1 MTQLS
6 GSIEPSTVTVQTT
19 TVTTTVTTKRF
30 LPLDVFRGMTVC
42 FMIIVNT
49 PGTSKLIYPALD
61 HAKWHGFT
69 PTDLV
74 FPSFLFAV
82 GNALSFTLSKYEA
95 KGNRAVLL
103 KTLKRTAIIFFIGF
117 ILLWLPFNKTLD
129 HTRIPG
135 VLQRIALC
143 YCGASLMIHYL
154 PRKVVIALS
163 IIFLLA
169 YWAILYC
176 FGAPGDQY
184 SLQGNAVLP
193 LDLFVLGPGHM
204 YKGEGIPF
212 DPEGILST
220 IPAVV
225 NVLAGYYTGCFI
237 QKHAQTPGALGKIT
251 GAGIALV
258 ALAQI
263 WNIVFPINKKL
274 WTSSYVLQT
283 VGIDLVILAAMI
295 AVIDRLHWEKWT
307 EFFTVFGK
315 NTLFIYVLSDLFII
329 AMLHTYVSSD
339 MNVYRYLTERVQSVC
354 PGEPGSLLFGVTA
367 MLVCWI
373 ICKILDWKK
382 IYIKV

>member
-1 MTQLS
+1 MTDTK
-6 GSIEPSTVTVQTT
+6 P
-19 TVTTTVTTKRF
+19 KRF

-103 KTLKRTAIIFFIGF
+103 KTLKRTAMIFLIGF
-117 ILLWLPFNKTLD
+117 ILLWLPFKKPLS
-129 HTRIPG
+129 HTRILG

-154 PRKVVIALS
+154 PRKIVIALS
-163 IIFLLA
+163 IAILFG
-169 YWAILYC
+169 YWAILYF
-176 FGAPGDQY
+176 FGAPGDPF
-184 SLQGNAVLP
+184 SLLGNAVIP
-193 LDLFVLGPGHM
+193 LDRFVLGEAHM

-220 IPAVV
+220 IPSVV
-225 NVLAGYYTGCFI
+225 NVIAGYYTGCYV
-237 QKHAQTPGALGKIT
+237 QKHADKPKALTKIA
-251 GAGIALV
+251 GAGIALI
-258 ALAQI
+258 ALAQL

-283 VGIDLVILAAMI
+283 VGIDLIILAALI
-295 AVIDRLHWEKWT
+295 AIIDRLHWVKWT

-329 AMLHTYVSSD
+329 AMIHTYVSND
-339 MNVYRYLTERVQSVC
+339 TNVYRYLTERMQSVC
-354 PGEPGSLLFGVTA
+354 PGEFGSLLFGVTA
-367 MLVCWI
+367 MLVCWA

>member
-1 MTQLS
+1 
-6 GSIEPSTVTVQTT
+6 
-19 TVTTTVTTKRF
+19 
-30 LPLDVFRGMTVC
+30 
-42 FMIIVNT
+42 MIVVNT
-49 PGTSKLIYPALD
+49 PGTWKYVYPPLD

-82 GNALSFTLSKYEA
+82 GNALSFTMSKYEA
-95 KGNRAVLL
+95 KGNKAVLL

-117 ILLWLPFNKTLD
+117 MLLWLPFNKTLS
-129 HTRIPG
+129 HTRILG

-154 PRKVVIALS
+154 PRKAVIALS
-163 IIFLLA
+163 IAILFA
-169 YWAILYC
+169 YWAILYFC
-176 FGAPGDQY
+176 GAPGDPY
-184 SLQGNAVLP
+184 SLQGNAVIP
-193 LDLFVLGPGHM
+193 LDLLVLGESHM
-204 YKGEGIPF
+204 YKGEGTPF

-225 NVLAGYYTGCFI
+225 NVIAGYYTGCFV
-237 QKHAQTPGALGKIT
+237 QKHAEKPEALEKIA

-258 ALAQI
+258 GLAQL
-263 WNIVFPINKKL
+263 WNVVFPINKKI

-283 VGIDLVILAAMI
+283 VGIDLVILAALI
-295 AVIDRLHWEKWT
+295 AVIDRLHWVKWT

-315 NTLFIYVLSDLFII
+315 NTLFIYVVSDLII
-329 AMLHTYVSSD
+329 IFMLHTFVSAD
-339 MNVYRYLTERVQSVC
+339 MNIYRFLNERVQSVF
-354 PGEPGSLLFGVTA
+354 PGEFGSLLFGIVA
-367 MLVCWI
+367 MLVCWG

>member
-1 MTQLS
+1 MT
-6 GSIEPSTVTVQTT
+6 EQTP
-19 TVTTTVTTKRF
+19 KRF

-42 FMIIVNT
+42 FMIVVNT
-49 PGTSKLIYPALD
+49 QGTSKLIYPALD

-103 KTLKRTAIIFFIGF
+103 KTLKRTAIIFLIGF
-117 ILLWLPFNKTLD
+117 IILWLPFKKPLS
-129 HTRIPG
+129 HTRILG

-154 PRKVVIALS
+154 PRKAVIALS
-163 IIFLLA
+163 IIFLLG
-169 YWAILYC
+169 YWAILYFC
-176 FGAPGDQY
+176 GAPGDPY

-193 LDLFVLGPGHM
+193 LDRLILGDAHM

-237 QKHAQTPGALGKIT
+237 QKHGDKTDSLIKLA
-251 GAGIALV
+251 GAGGILI
-258 ALAQI
+258 ALAQL
-263 WNIVFPINKKL
+263 WNIVLPINKKL

-283 VGIDLVILAAMI
+283 VGIDLVILAALI
-295 AVIDRLHWEKWT
+295 AIIEKLHWVKWT

-329 AMLHTYVSSD
+329 AMIHTYVSSD
-339 MNVYRYLTERVQSVC
+339 MNVYRYFTERIQSVV
-354 PGEPGSLLFGVTA
+354 PGEPGSMLFGISA
-367 MLVCWI
+367 MVLCWG
-373 ICKILDWKK
+373 ICKILDWKR

>member
-1 MTQLS
+1 MTEQ
-6 GSIEPSTVTVQTT
+6 PA
-19 TVTTTVTTKRF
+19 KRF

-42 FMIIVNT
+42 FMIVVNT
-49 PGTSKLIYPALD
+49 PGTWKFVYPPLD

-82 GNALSFTLSKYEA
+82 GNALSFTMSKYEA

-117 ILLWLPFNKTLD
+117 MLLWLPFNKTLD

-154 PRKVVIALS
+154 PRKAVIALS
-163 IIFLLA
+163 VIFLLG
-169 YWAILYC
+169 YWAILYF
-176 FGAPGDQY
+176 FGAPGDPY

-193 LDLFVLGPGHM
+193 LDRLLLGEAHM

-225 NVLAGYYTGCFI
+225 NVIAGYYTGCFV
-237 QKHAQTPGALGKIT
+237 QKHAEKNEALGKLA
-251 GAGIALV
+251 GAGVALI
-258 ALAQI
+258 ALAQL
-263 WNIVFPINKKL
+263 WNVVFPINKKL

-283 VGIDLVILAAMI
+283 VGIDLLILVALI
-295 AVIDRLHWEKWT
+295 AVIDRLHWVKWT

-315 NTLFIYVLSDLFII
+315 NTLFIYVVSDLLVI
-329 AMLHTYVSSD
+329 AMLHTYVAAD
-339 MNVYRYLTERVQSVC
+339 TNVYRFLNERVQSVF
-354 PGEPGSLLFGVTA
+354 PGEFGSLLFGIVA
-367 MLVCWI
+367 MLLCWG